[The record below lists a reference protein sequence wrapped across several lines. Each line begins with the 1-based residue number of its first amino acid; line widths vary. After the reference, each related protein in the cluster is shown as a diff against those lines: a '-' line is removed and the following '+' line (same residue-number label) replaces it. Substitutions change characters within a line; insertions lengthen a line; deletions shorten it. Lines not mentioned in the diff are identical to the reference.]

1 MTDLRVLL
9 ERLSLEDKVS
19 LLTGADFWTLPPLPQ
34 IGLDALVLS
43 DGPAGVRGTAWD
55 ERDPSLLLPNPAA
68 LGATWD
74 PLAVELAGRML
85 GAEARR
91 KGVHVLLAPTLNIQ
105 RAPLAGRNFE
115 CFSEDAFLTARLA
128 VAYVRG
134 VQSCGV
140 AATAKHF
147 VGNDSE
153 NGRMTYDSRIPPE
166 QLRETYLLPFEAAV
180 QEAGVWAVMAAYNSV
195 DGTTMTEH
203 RPLLTGVLKEE
214 WGFDGVVMSDWM
226 ATRST
231 HASATAGLDL
241 VMPGPDGPWG
251 PALIE
256 AVKAGELLEQVVD
269 EKVMRIL
276 RLASRVG
283 ALATFS
289 PAPPVPADPPVP
301 SLRRLAADGMVLLD
315 NPRGILPLDSGE
327 LRKVA
332 LIGPNAVAFSA
343 QGGGSAHVN
352 PPYLSNVADS
362 LRAALEGVELTVH
375 TGVRTHGLLPAPQ
388 TQAQV
393 EFLAADSSVLQTET
407 RGAGRLMFLGGLPSG
422 TTAIRL
428 SARLD
433 ITERGKHQLSVI
445 GVGAYTLTVDGQA
458 HDFTMQAGGDDPAA
472 QLMRPGQGILS
483 VDLARGPVDIQI
495 RHDLISGAP
504 FTSLGWG
511 HLPPHQDEEAE
522 LAAAVAAASTSDVAV
537 VVVGTNDEVE
547 SEGFD
552 RETLAL
558 PGRQNELVRRVA
570 AANPRTIVVVNAGAP
585 VLMPWRDDVAAIL
598 WAWLP
603 GQEG

>member
-375 TGVRTHGLLPAPQ
+375 TGVRTHGLLPAP
-388 TQAQV
+388 
-393 EFLAADSSVLQTET
+393 
-407 RGAGRLMFLGGLPSG
+407 
-422 TTAIRL
+422 
-428 SARLD
+428 
-433 ITERGKHQLSVI
+433 
-445 GVGAYTLTVDGQA
+445 
-458 HDFTMQAGGDDPAA
+458 
-472 QLMRPGQGILS
+472 
-483 VDLARGPVDIQI
+483 
-495 RHDLISGAP
+495 
-504 FTSLGWG
+504 
-511 HLPPHQDEEAE
+511 
-522 LAAAVAAASTSDVAV
+522 
-537 VVVGTNDEVE
+537 
-547 SEGFD
+547 
-552 RETLAL
+552 
-558 PGRQNELVRRVA
+558 
-570 AANPRTIVVVNAGAP
+570 
-585 VLMPWRDDVAAIL
+585 
-598 WAWLP
+598 
-603 GQEG
+603 